1 MRINFALR
9 FARYLTLASVGLI
22 LLAAGCSRSWYR
34 EQADPEAAELVA
46 EKTLAANSP
55 FEADPFS
62 ILPGADSRLYDPTD
76 PDRPPLK

>member
-9 FARYLTLASVGLI
+9 FTRHLTLASISFVV
-22 LLAAGCSRSWYR
+22 LAAGCSRSWYR
-34 EQADPEAAELVA
+34 EQADHEAAELVA

-76 PDRPPLK
+76 LINLR